1 MDYKEYLAAEDKQFR
16 AHLEAQKEVIGGV
29 LEEVKGQRDRIVQE
43 AAQVVKASGKEA
55 VGQARESLDQVAQAA
70 KMVEKM
76 AQLAVETTG
85 NAAQRSADLL
95 GRLDEAS
102 ARMLTSEQAV
112 EAALNALVPKVA
124 SLRGNLEQ
132 ELGEAVRATA
142 ATEAEVKRLVAT
154 IRTSLLKEV
163 EGEIRTKISGAARE
177 AADRIYR
184 IGSWWENFTRIG
196 IYLAMGVLILVAW
209 FLGWWFGRH
218 QVEVDTYD
226 KAVVAVQKNSEVYA
240 YAYQFEKQDGKY
252 VPRRV
257 ALDAPLACTVP
268 GKFMSMTK
276 NVNGQWVYGEAVVD
290 PGTLLSA
297 ATWDTSDKDKWRCV
311 KANRP

>member
-1 MDYKEYLAAEDKQFR
+1 MKA
-16 AHLEAQKEVIGGV
+16 
-29 LEEVKGQRDRIVQE
+29 QRDQIVQE
-43 AAQVVKASGKEA
+43 TAQAVKASGKEA

-70 KMVEKM
+70 KLVQEM

-85 NAAQRSADLL
+85 QAAQRSADLL
-95 GRLDEAS
+95 GRMDEAS
-102 ARMLTSEQAV
+102 LRMVTSEQAV

-124 SLRGNLEQ
+124 GIRGSLEH
-132 ELGEAVRATA
+132 ELGEAVRATE
-142 ATEAEVKRLVAT
+142 ATEADIKRMVAT

-163 EGEIRTKISGAARE
+163 EGEIRTKIGNAAKD

-184 IGSWWENFTRIG
+184 IGSWWDNFTRIG
-196 IYLAMGVLILVAW
+196 IYIAMGAAMLATGI
-209 FLGWWFGRH
+209 LGWWFGRH

-226 KAVVAVQKNSEVYA
+226 KAVVAVQKNAAVYA
-240 YAYQFEKQDGKY
+240 YAYQFEKQDGAY

-276 NVNGQWVYGEAVVD
+276 NANGQWVYGEAVAD